1 MQAIQVRVISLER
14 STDRRERVKHELNN
28 FFLDWQ
34 FLNAVDGYALKAPPK
49 SYNQAKVKRL
59 QGHGLTS
66 GEIGCYLSHLSAWEQ
81 CVQENRPLL
90 VFEDDFVL
98 GQAIEAIITDLMACR
113 NLWGVVRLSGIHE
126 TKDSSIK
133 ENGVYRL
140 TINNGD
146 PCGTA
151 CYLIQPEA
159 AQKLI
164 NHSVEIY
171 EAVDHF
177 IEHFSKHG
185 VRIYAA
191 KPYPVGL
198 SHSKSTIVDRSDK
211 QPIAGAKKILRS
223 MYRAWDRLTSAN
235 PWFPK

>member
-1 MQAIQVRVISLER
+1 MQAILVRVISLER
-14 STDRRERVKHELNN
+14 STERRERVRRELKNFSHE
-28 FFLDWQ
+28 WT
-34 FLNAVDGYALKAPPK
+34 FLNAVDGFALKALPK
-49 SYNQAKVKRL
+49 SYDQAKVRRL
-59 QGHGLTS
+59 QGHDLTL
-66 GEIGCYLSHLSAWEQ
+66 GEIGCYLSHLSAWQQ
-81 CVQENRPLL
+81 CVQENKPML

-98 GQAIEAIITDLMACR
+98 GPETEAIIEDLMACR

-126 TKDSSIK
+126 TQDSTVK
-133 ENGVYRL
+133 ENHLYKL
-140 TINNGD
+140 AINDGD

-159 AQKLI
+159 AQTLI

-177 IEHFSKHG
+177 MEHFSKHG

-191 KPYPVGL
+191 KPYPIGL

-211 QPIAGAKKILRS
+211 QPIKGVKKLLRS
-223 MYRAWDRLTSAN
+223 IYRSWDRLTSSN

>member
-1 MQAIQVRVISLER
+1 MQAILVRVISLER
-14 STDRRERVKHELNN
+14 STERRARVRHELNN
-28 FFLDWQ
+28 FFLEWQ
-34 FLNAVDGYALKAPPK
+34 FLNAVDGFALKALPK
-49 SYNQAKVKRL
+49 SYNQEKVKRL
-59 QGHGLTS
+59 QGHSLTL

-81 CVQENRPLL
+81 CVQENKPML
-90 VFEDDFVL
+90 VFEDDFIL
-98 GQAIEAIITDLMACR
+98 GPQMEAVITDLMACR
-113 NLWGVVRLSGIHE
+113 SLWGVVRLSGIHE
-126 TKDSSIK
+126 TKDSTVRESSL
-133 ENGVYRL
+133 YRL

-146 PCGTA
+146 ACGTA

-159 AQKLI
+159 AQNLI
-164 NHSVEIY
+164 KHSVEVY

-177 IEHFSKHG
+177 MEHFSKHG

-211 QPIAGAKKILRS
+211 QAVVGVRKLIRS
-223 MYRAWDRLTSAN
+223 MYRTLDRFTSSN

>member
-1 MQAIQVRVISLER
+1 MQAIKVLVISLER
-14 STDRRERVKHELNN
+14 STDRRDRVKRELNN
-28 FFLDWQ
+28 FFLEWH
-34 FLNAVDGYALKAPPK
+34 FLNAVDGFALKELPK

-66 GEIGCYLSHLSAWEQ
+66 GEIGCYLSHLCAWEQ
-81 CVQENRPLL
+81 CVQENKPML

-98 GQAIEAIITDLMACR
+98 GPETEAIITDLMACR
-113 NLWGVVRLSGIHE
+113 NLWGAVRLSGIHE
-126 TKDSSIK
+126 TQDSIVK
-133 ENGVYRL
+133 ENHFYRL
-140 TINNGD
+140 AINHGD
-146 PCGTA
+146 SCGTA

-159 AQKLI
+159 AQTLI
-164 NHSVEIY
+164 DHSIEIY

-177 IEHFSKHG
+177 MEHFDKHG

-191 KPYPVGL
+191 KPYPIGL

-211 QPIAGAKKILRS
+211 QPIKGVKKLLRS
-223 MYRAWDRLTSAN
+223 MYRAWDRLTSSN